1 MGADSTLVNAAFKES
16 ESKYAGDVIDM
27 KPLYDSNAA
36 INTKATNLILGA
48 IDIYSKEQKVKKDGI
63 KAQLDIFNQNAEDAN
78 VKYYKNG
85 EPMDQKIINAVQDK
99 IKGLQAE
106 FELVNTFGKN
116 DNAENER
123 ARARLNA
130 SLKQIVATLNY
141 NRTGLMKLNDSKGD
155 INTGTV
161 KTENLIAFNKV
172 LSGEYNE
179 VGFDESNNLLY
190 TIYDTDDQGQLVS
203 KSYTFQQLEKG
214 LPMLDKVVEKS
225 DIAQQNANTTLA
237 LNNGAT
243 SNKGDKPDY
252 NHKIAAD
259 NYMQMITDKQS
270 FATLA
275 NNTNV
280 DGNPTFKQ
288 SLEKNQV
295 LFNDLVNL
303 LPGENVATDVLDELD
318 GQRDGKI
325 LFMDGIDVN
334 TLDEEQQ
341 KLLLATNIADV
352 IAILTDDEHTFFD
365 LDRSK
370 KLLADYKAD
379 LGKMAYDYHWQNEYD
394 KKYPK
399 PSGSGSGSGMT
410 YAQGLAKQNL
420 ETSVSNINSAYTEI
434 LKKDTSDIG
443 KQIAAPNKQGT
454 FVMLHRDKSGNWLW
468 YGYINDKLT
477 KEKWPMGTGG
487 KPDPRMVNWLTNSQ
501 VMSVSGTA
509 GSAGSLD

>member
-16 ESKYAGDVIDM
+16 QSRYAGDVIDM

-85 EPMDQKIINAVQDK
+85 EPMDQLVINAVQDK

-172 LSGEYNE
+172 LSGEYDE

-190 TIYDTDDQGQLVS
+190 KIYDTDGQGQLVS

-214 LPMLDKVVEKS
+214 LPMLDKTAEAN

-243 SNKGDKPDY
+243 SKKGNKPDY

-259 NYMQMITDKQS
+259 NYMQMINSKQS

-280 DGNPTFKQ
+280 DGNPSFKQ
-288 SLEKNQV
+288 SLEKSQV
-295 LFNDLVNL
+295 LYSM
-303 LPGENVATDVLDELD
+303 
-318 GQRDGKI
+318 I
-325 LFMDGIDVN
+325 
-334 TLDEEQQ
+334 
-341 KLLLATNIADV
+341 
-352 IAILTDDEHTFFD
+352 
-365 LDRSK
+365 
-370 KLLADYKAD
+370 
-379 LGKMAYDYHWQNEYD
+379 
-394 KKYPK
+394 
-399 PSGSGSGSGMT
+399 
-410 YAQGLAKQNL
+410 
-420 ETSVSNINSAYTEI
+420 
-434 LKKDTSDIG
+434 
-443 KQIAAPNKQGT
+443 
-454 FVMLHRDKSGNWLW
+454 
-468 YGYINDKLT
+468 
-477 KEKWPMGTGG
+477 
-487 KPDPRMVNWLTNSQ
+487 
-501 VMSVSGTA
+501 
-509 GSAGSLD
+509 

>member
-16 ESKYAGDVIDM
+16 QSRYAGDVIDM

-48 IDIYSKEQKVKKDGI
+48 IDIYSKEQKVIKDGV

-85 EPMDQKIINAVQDK
+85 EPMDQLVINAVQDK
-99 IKGLQAE
+99 IKELQAE

-214 LPMLDKVVEKS
+214 LPMLDKVVE
-225 DIAQQNANTTLA
+225 
-237 LNNGAT
+237 
-243 SNKGDKPDY
+243 
-252 NHKIAAD
+252 
-259 NYMQMITDKQS
+259 QMI
-270 FATLA
+270 
-275 NNTNV
+275 
-280 DGNPTFKQ
+280 
-288 SLEKNQV
+288 
-295 LFNDLVNL
+295 
-303 LPGENVATDVLDELD
+303 
-318 GQRDGKI
+318 
-325 LFMDGIDVN
+325 
-334 TLDEEQQ
+334 
-341 KLLLATNIADV
+341 
-352 IAILTDDEHTFFD
+352 
-365 LDRSK
+365 
-370 KLLADYKAD
+370 
-379 LGKMAYDYHWQNEYD
+379 
-394 KKYPK
+394 
-399 PSGSGSGSGMT
+399 
-410 YAQGLAKQNL
+410 
-420 ETSVSNINSAYTEI
+420 
-434 LKKDTSDIG
+434 
-443 KQIAAPNKQGT
+443 
-454 FVMLHRDKSGNWLW
+454 
-468 YGYINDKLT
+468 
-477 KEKWPMGTGG
+477 
-487 KPDPRMVNWLTNSQ
+487 
-501 VMSVSGTA
+501 
-509 GSAGSLD
+509 

>member
-16 ESKYAGDVIDM
+16 ESKYAGEAIDM

-190 TIYDTDDQGQLVS
+190 TIYDTDNQGQLVS

-214 LPMLDKVVEKS
+214 LPMLDRAAEADAIKLM
-225 DIAQQNANTTLA
+225 NANTTLA

-243 SNKGDKPDY
+243 SKKNDTSNYDY
-252 NHKIAAD
+252 QAAVDNHL
-259 NYMQMITDKQS
+259 QMINSKQIFS
-270 FATLA
+270 TIA

-288 SLEKNQV
+288 SLEKNQD
-295 LFNDLVNL
+295 LFNDLVSLNA
-303 LPGENVATDVLDELD
+303 ATDVLDELD
-318 GQRDGKI
+318 GKRDGKI
-325 LFMDGIDVN
+325 NDKDVSKLN
-334 TLDEEQQ
+334 DEEQ
-341 KLLLATNIADV
+341 KTLLATNIAEV
-352 IAILTDDEHTFFD
+352 IAILTDEDHTYFD
-365 LDRSK
+365 FDRSK
-370 KLLADYKAD
+370 KLLANYKAD
-379 LGKMAYDYHWQNEYD
+379 LGKIAYDYHWQNEYD

-399 PSGSGSGSGMT
+399 PSGLTDYQRSQADYKTKINEFLTPRRENYKNLKENDTIGSFGGGRSVKLKRVEDTGELFWQA
-410 YAQGLAKQNL
+410 YAG
-420 ETSVSNINSAYTEI
+420 
-434 LKKDTSDIG
+434 
-443 KQIAAPNKQGT
+443 
-454 FVMLHRDKSGNWLW
+454 
-468 YGYINDKLT
+468 
-477 KEKWPMGTGG
+477 
-487 KPDPRMVNWLTNSQ
+487 
-501 VMSVSGTA
+501 GTA
-509 GSAGSLD
+509 IAERFPYDPSEMGWAVEDFLIRN

>member
-16 ESKYAGDVIDM
+16 QSKYAGDVIDM

-190 TIYDTDDQGQLVS
+190 TIYDTDGQGQLVS

-214 LPMLDKVVEKS
+214 LPMLDKTAEAN

-243 SNKGDKPDY
+243 SKKGNKPDY

-259 NYMQMITDKQS
+259 NYMQMITDKPS

-318 GQRDGKI
+318 GKRDGK
-325 LFMDGIDVN
+325 
-334 TLDEEQQ
+334 
-341 KLLLATNIADV
+341 
-352 IAILTDDEHTFFD
+352 
-365 LDRSK
+365 
-370 KLLADYKAD
+370 
-379 LGKMAYDYHWQNEYD
+379 
-394 KKYPK
+394 
-399 PSGSGSGSGMT
+399 
-410 YAQGLAKQNL
+410 
-420 ETSVSNINSAYTEI
+420 
-434 LKKDTSDIG
+434 
-443 KQIAAPNKQGT
+443 
-454 FVMLHRDKSGNWLW
+454 
-468 YGYINDKLT
+468 
-477 KEKWPMGTGG
+477 
-487 KPDPRMVNWLTNSQ
+487 
-501 VMSVSGTA
+501 
-509 GSAGSLD
+509 

>member
-16 ESKYAGDVIDM
+16 QSRYAGDVIDM

-63 KAQLDIFNQNAEDAN
+63 KAQLDIFNQNAEAAN

-85 EPMDQKIINAVQDK
+85 EPMDQLVINAVQDK

-172 LSGEYNE
+172 LSGEYDE

-190 TIYDTDDQGQLVS
+190 TIYDTDNQGQPVS

-214 LPMLDKVVEKS
+214 LPMLDRAAEADAIKLM
-225 DIAQQNANTTLA
+225 NANTTLA

-243 SNKGDKPDY
+243 SKKNDTSNYDY
-252 NHKIAAD
+252 QAAVDNHL
-259 NYMQMITDKQS
+259 QMINSKQIFS
-270 FATLA
+270 TIA

-288 SLEKNQV
+288 SLEKNQD
-295 LFNDLVNL
+295 LFNDLVSLNA
-303 LPGENVATDVLDELD
+303 ATDVLDELD

-325 LFMDGIDVN
+325 SGKDVSKL
-334 TLDEEQQ
+334 TDEEQ
-341 KLLLATNIADV
+341 KTLLATNIAEV
-352 IAILTDDEHTFFD
+352 IAILTDEDHTYFD
-365 LDRSK
+365 FDRSK
-370 KLLADYKAD
+370 QLLANYKAD
-379 LGKMAYDYHWQNEYD
+379 LGKIAYDYHWQNEYD
-394 KKYPK
+394 KRYPN
-399 PSGSGSGSGMT
+399 PGDSGSLTDYQASVIARNKEENDFSTTIRKDFKDAGSHYSGNFIMALSQGPKVMLKQINGVWTWEAKNSQGDSTGPTWKYDPAGISSGM
-410 YAQGLAKQNL
+410 
-420 ETSVSNINSAYTEI
+420 
-434 LKKDTSDIG
+434 
-443 KQIAAPNKQGT
+443 
-454 FVMLHRDKSGNWLW
+454 
-468 YGYINDKLT
+468 
-477 KEKWPMGTGG
+477 EKWLL
-487 KPDPRMVNWLTNSQ
+487 KN
-501 VMSVSGTA
+501 
-509 GSAGSLD
+509 

>member
-16 ESKYAGDVIDM
+16 QSRYAGDVIDM

-85 EPMDQKIINAVQDK
+85 EPMDQLVINAVQDK

-172 LSGEYNE
+172 LSGEYDE

-190 TIYDTDDQGQLVS
+190 KIYDTDDQGRLVS

-214 LPMLDKVVEKS
+214 LPMLDKTAEAN

-243 SNKGDKPDY
+243 SKKGNKPDY

-259 NYMQMITDKQS
+259 NYMQMINSKQS

-318 GQRDGKI
+318 GKRDGNVGEKAI
-325 LFMDGIDVN
+325 SELN
-334 TLDEEQQ
+334 ATQQ
-341 KLLLATNIADV
+341 QALLATNIAEV
-352 IAILTDDEHTFFD
+352 IAILTDDEHTYFD

-370 KLLADYKAD
+370 KLLANYKAD
-379 LGKMAYDYHWQNEYD
+379 LGRTAYDYHWQNEYD
-394 KKYPK
+394 KRYPK
-399 PSGSGSGSGMT
+399 PSGGGSGMT
-410 YAQGLAKQNL
+410 YAQALAKQNL
-420 ETSVSNINSAYTEI
+420 ETAVSNINSTYTEI
-434 LKKDTSDIG
+434 LKDDEGDDFDIG
-443 KQIAAPNKQGT
+443 KKIAAPNKQGT
-454 FVMLHRDKSGNWLW
+454 FVMLHKDESGKWLW
-468 YGYINDKLT
+468 YGHINGNPT
-477 KEKWPMGTGG
+477 GEKWPMGTGG
-487 KPDPRMVNWLTNSQ
+487 KPDPKMVNWLTNSQ
-501 VMSVSGTA
+501 VMSVSSGF
-509 GSAGSLD
+509 DPNDY

>member
-48 IDIYSKEQKVKKDGI
+48 IDIYSKEQKVIKDGV

-172 LSGEYNE
+172 LSGEYDE

-190 TIYDTDDQGQLVS
+190 KIYDTDDQGQLVS

-214 LPMLDKVVEKS
+214 LPMLDKTAEAN

-243 SNKGDKPDY
+243 SKKGNKPDY

-259 NYMQMITDKQS
+259 NYMQMITDKPS

-318 GQRDGKI
+318 GRRDGQVGDKP
-325 LFMDGIDVN
+325 LTGLSEAD
-334 TLDEEQQ
+334 QQ
-341 KLLLATNIADV
+341 KLLATNIAEV
-352 IAILTDDEHTFFD
+352 IAILTDDEHKFFD

-370 KLLADYKAD
+370 KLLANYKAD

-394 KKYPK
+394 KKYPN
-399 PSGSGSGSGMT
+399 PSGSGMT
-410 YAQGLAKQNL
+410 YAQALAKQNL
-420 ETSVSNINSAYTEI
+420 ETAVSNINSTYTEI
-434 LKKDTSDIG
+434 LKDDKTDDKG
-443 KQIAAPNKQGT
+443 KRIDSGKQGT
-454 FVMLHRDKSGNWLW
+454 YVKLNKDKSGKWLW
-468 YGYINDKLT
+468 YGYVNNKLPEDVQT
-477 KEKWPMGTGG
+477 WPMGTGG
-487 KPDPRMVNWLTNSQ
+487 KPDPSMVNWLTNSQ
-501 VMSVSGTA
+501 AMSVSSGF
-509 GSAGSLD
+509 DPNDY

>member
-16 ESKYAGDVIDM
+16 ESKYAGNAIDM

-48 IDIYSKEQKVKKDGI
+48 IDIYSKEQKVIKDGV
-63 KAQLDIFNQNAEDAN
+63 KAQLDTFDQNVENAN

-85 EPMDQKIINAVQDK
+85 EPMDQLVINAVQDK

-190 TIYDTDDQGQLVS
+190 TIYERDKSGNEVFDNGVRVS

-214 LPMLDKVVEKS
+214 LPMLDKTAEADAIKLM
-225 DIAQQNANTTLA
+225 NANTTLA
-237 LNNGAT
+237 LNNGKTSKKNDT
-243 SNKGDKPDY
+243 SNYDY
-252 NHKIAAD
+252 QAAVDNHL
-259 NYMQMITDKQS
+259 QMINSKQIFS
-270 FATLA
+270 TIA

-288 SLEKNQV
+288 SLEKNQD
-295 LFNDLVNL
+295 LFNDLVSLNA
-303 LPGENVATDVLDELD
+303 ATDVLDELD
-318 GQRDGKI
+318 GKRDGKI
-325 LFMDGIDVN
+325 SGQDVSKLN
-334 TLDEEQQ
+334 DEEQ
-341 KLLLATNIADV
+341 KTLLATNIAEV
-352 IAILTDDEHTFFD
+352 IAILTDEDHTYFD
-365 LDRSK
+365 FDRSK
-370 KLLADYKAD
+370 QLLANYKAD
-379 LGKMAYDYHWQNEYD
+379 LGKIAYDYHWQIEHD
-394 KKYPK
+394 KKYPEQSDRGQTDYQASVIARNK
-399 PSGSGSGSGMT
+399 EENDFSTTIRKDFKDAGSHDSGNFISALSQGPMVKLKEIDGVLTWEAKNSQGYSTGRTWKYDPAGISSGM
-410 YAQGLAKQNL
+410 
-420 ETSVSNINSAYTEI
+420 
-434 LKKDTSDIG
+434 
-443 KQIAAPNKQGT
+443 
-454 FVMLHRDKSGNWLW
+454 
-468 YGYINDKLT
+468 
-477 KEKWPMGTGG
+477 EKWLL
-487 KPDPRMVNWLTNSQ
+487 KN
-501 VMSVSGTA
+501 
-509 GSAGSLD
+509 

>member
-16 ESKYAGDVIDM
+16 ESKYAGNAIDM

-48 IDIYSKEQKVKKDGI
+48 IDIYSKEQKVIKDGV

-85 EPMDQKIINAVQDK
+85 EPMDQLVINAVQDK

-172 LSGEYNE
+172 LSGEYNK

-190 TIYDTDDQGQLVS
+190 TIYDTDDQGQPVS
-203 KSYTFQQLEKG
+203 NSYTFQQLEKG
-214 LPMLDKVVEKS
+214 LPMLDTVVAKS

-243 SNKGDKPDY
+243 SNKGDKPYY
-252 NHKIAAD
+252 NHKIATD
-259 NYMQMITDKQS
+259 NYMQMITGKLS

-295 LFNDLVNL
+295 LLKDLADL
-303 LPGENVATDVLDELD
+303 NVARDVLDELD
-318 GQRDGKI
+318 GKRDGNVGKKAI
-325 LFMDGIDVN
+325 SGLDV
-334 TLDEEQQ
+334 TQQ
-341 KLLLATNIADV
+341 QALLATNITEV
-352 IAILTDDEHTFFD
+352 IAILTDDEHKFFD

-370 KLLADYKAD
+370 KLLANYKAD

-399 PSGSGSGSGMT
+399 PGGITDYQRSQDDQKTRINEFLTPRRENYKNLKENDTIGSFGGGRSVVLKRDTNTGKLFWQA
-410 YAQGLAKQNL
+410 YAGQ
-420 ETSVSNINSAYTEI
+420 YP
-434 LKKDTSDIG
+434 
-443 KQIAAPNKQGT
+443 IAENFPYYP
-454 FVMLHRDKSGNWLW
+454 S
-468 YGYINDKLT
+468 
-477 KEKWPMGTGG
+477 EMGWAVE
-487 KPDPRMVNWLTNSQ
+487 DFLITN
-501 VMSVSGTA
+501 
-509 GSAGSLD
+509 

>member
-16 ESKYAGDVIDM
+16 QSKYAGDVIDM

-190 TIYDTDDQGQLVS
+190 TIYDTDNQGQLVS

-214 LPMLDKVVEKS
+214 LPMLDKTAEAN

-243 SNKGDKPDY
+243 SKKGDKPDY

-259 NYMQMITDKQS
+259 NYMQMITDKPS

-318 GQRDGKI
+318 GRRDGQVGDKP
-325 LFMDGIDVN
+325 LTGLSEAD
-334 TLDEEQQ
+334 QQ
-341 KLLLATNIADV
+341 KLLATNIAEV
-352 IAILTDDEHTFFD
+352 IAILTDDEHKFFD

-370 KLLADYKAD
+370 KLLANYKAD

-399 PSGSGSGSGMT
+399 PSGLTDYQRSQADYKTKINEFLTPRRENYKNLKENDTIGSFGGGRSVKLKRVEDTGELFWQA
-410 YAQGLAKQNL
+410 YAG
-420 ETSVSNINSAYTEI
+420 
-434 LKKDTSDIG
+434 
-443 KQIAAPNKQGT
+443 
-454 FVMLHRDKSGNWLW
+454 
-468 YGYINDKLT
+468 
-477 KEKWPMGTGG
+477 
-487 KPDPRMVNWLTNSQ
+487 
-501 VMSVSGTA
+501 GTA
-509 GSAGSLD
+509 IAERFPYDPSEMGWAVEDFLIRN

>member
-16 ESKYAGDVIDM
+16 ESKYAGEAIDM

-48 IDIYSKEQKVKKDGI
+48 IDIYSKEQKVIKDGV

-161 KTENLIAFNKV
+161 KTDNLIAFNKV

-190 TIYDTDDQGQLVS
+190 TIYDTDNQGQPVS

-214 LPMLDKVVEKS
+214 LPMLDRAAEADAIKLM
-225 DIAQQNANTTLA
+225 NANTTLA

-243 SNKGDKPDY
+243 SKKNDTSNYDY
-252 NHKIAAD
+252 QAAVDNHL
-259 NYMQMITDKQS
+259 QMINSKQIFS
-270 FATLA
+270 TIA

-288 SLEKNQV
+288 SLEKNQD
-295 LFNDLVNL
+295 LFNDLVSLNA
-303 LPGENVATDVLDELD
+303 ATDVLDELD
-318 GQRDGKI
+318 GKRDGKI
-325 LFMDGIDVN
+325 NDKDVSKLN
-334 TLDEEQQ
+334 DEEQ
-341 KLLLATNIADV
+341 KTLLATNIAEV
-352 IAILTDDEHTFFD
+352 IAILTDEDHTYFD
-365 LDRSK
+365 FDRSK
-370 KLLADYKAD
+370 QLLANYKAD
-379 LGKMAYDYHWQNEYD
+379 LGKIAYDYHWQIEHD
-394 KKYPK
+394 KKYPE
-399 PSGSGSGSGMT
+399 PG
-410 YAQGLAKQNL
+410 GLTDYQRSKADKK
-420 ETSVSNINSAYTEI
+420 TEI
-434 LKKDTSDIG
+434 DEFLTPRRDNYKNLKENDTIGSFGGGRSVKLKKDTDTG
-443 KQIAAPNKQGT
+443 ELFWQAYAGGTAIAEKFPYDPNK
-454 FVMLHRDKSGNWLW
+454 
-468 YGYINDKLT
+468 
-477 KEKWPMGTGG
+477 MGWAVE
-487 KPDPRMVNWLTNSQ
+487 DFLIRN
-501 VMSVSGTA
+501 
-509 GSAGSLD
+509 

>member
-190 TIYDTDDQGQLVS
+190 TIYDTDNQGQPVS

-214 LPMLDKVVEKS
+214 LPMLDRAAEADAIKLM
-225 DIAQQNANTTLA
+225 NANTTLA

-243 SNKGDKPDY
+243 SKKNDTSNYDY
-252 NHKIAAD
+252 QAAVD
-259 NYMQMITDKQS
+259 NYSQMITDKQIFS
-270 FATLA
+270 TIA

-288 SLEKNQV
+288 SLEKNQD
-295 LFNDLVNL
+295 LFNDLVSLNA
-303 LPGENVATDVLDELD
+303 ATDVLDELD
-318 GQRDGKI
+318 GKRDGKI
-325 LFMDGIDVN
+325 NDKDVSKLN
-334 TLDEEQQ
+334 DEEQ
-341 KLLLATNIADV
+341 KTLLATNIAEV
-352 IAILTDDEHTFFD
+352 IAILTDEDHTYFD
-365 LDRSK
+365 FDRSK
-370 KLLADYKAD
+370 KLLANYKAD
-379 LGKMAYDYHWQNEYD
+379 LGKIAYDYHWQNEYD
-394 KKYPK
+394 KKYPE
-399 PSGSGSGSGMT
+399 PGGNG
-410 YAQGLAKQNL
+410 GLTDYQA
-420 ETSVSNINSAYTEI
+420 SVAAEKMEI
-434 LKKDTSDIG
+434 ANFLTTNRDNYKSE
-443 KQIAAPNKQGT
+443 
-454 FVMLHRDKSGNWLW
+454 FDKSTWNSGDFISALNGKNYLKLIKIKDKWYWESKDSSGVSTGRKWL
-468 YGYINDKLT
+468 YQ
-477 KEKWPMGTGG
+477 KEMS
-487 KPDPRMVNWLTNSQ
+487 PDMETWLIKN
-501 VMSVSGTA
+501 
-509 GSAGSLD
+509 

>member
-16 ESKYAGDVIDM
+16 ESKYAGEAIDM

-190 TIYDTDDQGQLVS
+190 TIYDTDNQGQPVS

-214 LPMLDKVVEKS
+214 LPMLDRAAEADAIKLM
-225 DIAQQNANTTLA
+225 NANTTLA

-243 SNKGDKPDY
+243 SKKNDTSNYDY
-252 NHKIAAD
+252 QAAVDNHL
-259 NYMQMITDKQS
+259 QMINSKQIFS
-270 FATLA
+270 TIA

-288 SLEKNQV
+288 SLEKNQD
-295 LFNDLVNL
+295 LFNDLVSLNA
-303 LPGENVATDVLDELD
+303 ATDVLDELD
-318 GQRDGKI
+318 GKRDGKI
-325 LFMDGIDVN
+325 NDKDVSKLN
-334 TLDEEQQ
+334 DEEQ
-341 KLLLATNIADV
+341 KTLLATNIAEV
-352 IAILTDDEHTFFD
+352 IAILTDEDHTYFD
-365 LDRSK
+365 FDRSK
-370 KLLADYKAD
+370 KLLANYKAD
-379 LGKMAYDYHWQNEYD
+379 LGKIAYDYHWQIEHD
-394 KKYPK
+394 KKYPE
-399 PSGSGSGSGMT
+399 PSGLTDYQRSQADYKTKINEFLTPRRENYKNLKENDTIGSFGGGRSVKLKRVEDTGELFWQA
-410 YAQGLAKQNL
+410 YAGGTA
-420 ETSVSNINSAYTEI
+420 
-434 LKKDTSDIG
+434 
-443 KQIAAPNKQGT
+443 IAEKFPYDPNK
-454 FVMLHRDKSGNWLW
+454 
-468 YGYINDKLT
+468 
-477 KEKWPMGTGG
+477 MGWAVE
-487 KPDPRMVNWLTNSQ
+487 DFLIRN
-501 VMSVSGTA
+501 
-509 GSAGSLD
+509 

>member
-16 ESKYAGDVIDM
+16 QSRYAGDVIDM

-85 EPMDQKIINAVQDK
+85 EPMDQLVINAVQDK

-172 LSGEYNE
+172 LSGEYDE

-190 TIYDTDDQGQLVS
+190 KIYDTDDQGRLVS

-214 LPMLDKVVEKS
+214 LPMLDKTAEAN

-243 SNKGDKPDY
+243 SKKGNKPDY

-259 NYMQMITDKQS
+259 NYMQMINSKQS

-318 GQRDGKI
+318 GKRDGNVGEKAI
-325 LFMDGIDVN
+325 SELN
-334 TLDEEQQ
+334 ATQQ
-341 KLLLATNIADV
+341 QALLATNIAEV
-352 IAILTDDEHTFFD
+352 IAILTDDEHTYFD

-370 KLLADYKAD
+370 NY
-379 LGKMAYDYHWQNEYD
+379 
-394 KKYPK
+394 
-399 PSGSGSGSGMT
+399 
-410 YAQGLAKQNL
+410 
-420 ETSVSNINSAYTEI
+420 
-434 LKKDTSDIG
+434 
-443 KQIAAPNKQGT
+443 
-454 FVMLHRDKSGNWLW
+454 
-468 YGYINDKLT
+468 
-477 KEKWPMGTGG
+477 
-487 KPDPRMVNWLTNSQ
+487 
-501 VMSVSGTA
+501 
-509 GSAGSLD
+509 

>member
-1 MGADSTLVNAAFKES
+1 MGADSTLVNAAFKEI
-16 ESKYAGDVIDM
+16 ESKYAGEAIDM

-190 TIYDTDDQGQLVS
+190 TIYDTDNQGQPVS

-214 LPMLDKVVEKS
+214 LPMLDRAAEADAIKLM
-225 DIAQQNANTTLA
+225 NANTTLA

-243 SNKGDKPDY
+243 SKKNDTSNYDY
-252 NHKIAAD
+252 QAAVDNHL
-259 NYMQMITDKQS
+259 QMINSKQIFS
-270 FATLA
+270 TIA

-288 SLEKNQV
+288 SLEKNQD
-295 LFNDLVNL
+295 LFNDLVSLNA
-303 LPGENVATDVLDELD
+303 ATDVLDELD
-318 GQRDGKI
+318 GKRDGKI
-325 LFMDGIDVN
+325 NDKDVSKLN
-334 TLDEEQQ
+334 DEEQ
-341 KLLLATNIADV
+341 KTLLATNIAEV
-352 IAILTDDEHTFFD
+352 IAILTDEDHTYFD
-365 LDRSK
+365 FDRSK
-370 KLLADYKAD
+370 KLLANYKAD
-379 LGKMAYDYHWQNEYD
+379 LGKIAYDYHWQIEHD
-394 KKYPK
+394 KKY
-399 PSGSGSGSGMT
+399 GSGGLTDYQKSQADKKTKIDEFLTPRRDNYKNLKENDTIGSFG
-410 YAQGLAKQNL
+410 GGR
-420 ETSVSNINSAYTEI
+420 SVK
-434 LKKDTSDIG
+434 LKKDTD
-443 KQIAAPNKQGT
+443 
-454 FVMLHRDKSGNWLW
+454 
-468 YGYINDKLT
+468 
-477 KEKWPMGTGG
+477 TGELF
-487 KPDPRMVNWLTNSQ
+487 WQ
-501 VMSVSGTA
+501 AYA
-509 GSAGSLD
+509 GSTAIAEKFPYDPSEMGWAVEDFLIRN

>member
-36 INTKATNLILGA
+36 INTKATKLILGA
-48 IDIYSKEQKVKKDGI
+48 IDIYSKEQKVIKDGV

-190 TIYDTDDQGQLVS
+190 TIYNTDNQGQLVS

-259 NYMQMITDKQS
+259 NYMQMITDKPS

-318 GQRDGKI
+318 GRRDGQVGDKP
-325 LFMDGIDVN
+325 LTGLSETD
-334 TLDEEQQ
+334 QQ
-341 KLLLATNIADV
+341 KLLATNIAEV
-352 IAILTDDEHTFFD
+352 IAILTDDEHKFFD

-379 LGKMAYDYHWQNEYD
+379 LGKIAYDYHWQNEYD
-394 KKYPK
+394 KKYPN
-399 PSGSGSGSGMT
+399 PGDSGSLTDYQASVIARNKEENDFSTTIRKDFKDAGSHDSGNHIM
-410 YAQGLAKQNL
+410 ALSQGPKVML
-420 ETSVSNINSAYTEI
+420 
-434 LKKDTSDIG
+434 
-443 KQIAAPNKQGT
+443 KQIDGVLTWEAKNSQGDST
-454 FVMLHRDKSGNWLW
+454 GPTWKYDPAGISPGM
-468 YGYINDKLT
+468 
-477 KEKWPMGTGG
+477 EKWLL
-487 KPDPRMVNWLTNSQ
+487 KN
-501 VMSVSGTA
+501 
-509 GSAGSLD
+509 

>member
-16 ESKYAGDVIDM
+16 ESKYAGEAIDM

-48 IDIYSKEQKVKKDGI
+48 IDIYSKEQKVIKDGV

-161 KTENLIAFNKV
+161 KTDNLIAFNKV

-190 TIYDTDDQGQLVS
+190 TIYDTDNQGQPVS

-214 LPMLDKVVEKS
+214 LPMLDRAAEADAIKLM
-225 DIAQQNANTTLA
+225 NANTTLA

-243 SNKGDKPDY
+243 SKKNDTSNYDY
-252 NHKIAAD
+252 QAAVDNHL
-259 NYMQMITDKQS
+259 QMINSKQIFS
-270 FATLA
+270 TIA

-288 SLEKNQV
+288 SLEKNQD
-295 LFNDLVNL
+295 LFNDLVSLNA
-303 LPGENVATDVLDELD
+303 ATDVLDELD
-318 GQRDGKI
+318 GRRDGKI
-325 LFMDGIDVN
+325 SGKDVSKL
-334 TLDEEQQ
+334 TDEEQ
-341 KLLLATNIADV
+341 KTLLATNIAEV
-352 IAILTDDEHTFFD
+352 IAILTDEDHTYFD
-365 LDRSK
+365 FDRSK
-370 KLLADYKAD
+370 QLLANYKAD
-379 LGKMAYDYHWQNEYD
+379 LGKIAYDYHWQIEHD
-394 KKYPK
+394 KKYPE
-399 PSGSGSGSGMT
+399 PSGLTDYQRSQADYKTKINEFLTPRRENYKNLKENDTIGSFGGGRSVKLKRVEDTGELFWQA
-410 YAQGLAKQNL
+410 YAGGTA
-420 ETSVSNINSAYTEI
+420 
-434 LKKDTSDIG
+434 
-443 KQIAAPNKQGT
+443 IAEKFPYDPNK
-454 FVMLHRDKSGNWLW
+454 
-468 YGYINDKLT
+468 
-477 KEKWPMGTGG
+477 MGWAVE
-487 KPDPRMVNWLTNSQ
+487 DFLIRN
-501 VMSVSGTA
+501 
-509 GSAGSLD
+509 